1 MRTLN
6 CKRMTR
12 MMSLY
17 VAGDLSGA
25 IQRDGTLHL
34 ATCDAC
40 RRLAE
45 EFSATSAL
53 LTQACPPPEFGA
65 EFYTGIR
72 SAVFSEITHERVLSQ
87 SSPLGSFWGR
97 LWGRRW
103 VYTTALVIAFVAFG
117 VVLQYRRSTR
127 EAPPAFAFTPPVT
140 GQPPTKETNSLPPQS
155 PRKAHRATSPQREQ
169 RDMVY
174 VARIPHD
181 SPRQIV
187 TTREPN
193 AARESASSPSGP
205 APASEISQIEIQT
218 ADPNIRIIWL
228 TPRDSRK
235 SEENDHSQ
243 YQDENGDEE

>member
-6 CKRMTR
+6 CKRMTG

-17 VAGDLSGA
+17 VADDFSSA
-25 IQRDGTLHL
+25 TQREASLHL

-53 LTQACPPPEFGA
+53 LTQACPPPEFDA

-72 SAVFSEITHERVLSQ
+72 SAVLSEITHERVSQ
-87 SSPLGSFWGR
+87 SSLLGSFWGR
-97 LWGRRW
+97 LSGRRW
-103 VYTTALVIAFVAFG
+103 VYATTLAIAFVAFG
-117 VVLQYRRSTR
+117 VVLQYHRATR

-187 TTREPN
+187 TTRKPN

-228 TPRDSRK
+228 APRDSRK
-235 SEENDHSQ
+235 SEEIDHSQ